1 MSLYALDGIAPKL
14 PEDGDAWVA
23 PGARLMGR
31 VELRKG
37 ASVWFNAVLRG
48 DNEPIIVGADSNVQ
62 DGSVVHADPGF
73 PATIGDHVTVGHL
86 VMLHGCT
93 VGDNTL
99 IGMQAVVL
107 NGAKIGRNCI
117 VGAGALI
124 AAGKVFPDNSLIVG
138 SPARV
143 LREVSPE
150 QVEDIRRGSEHY
162 VANARRFRADCK
174 RIG

>member
-1 MSLYALDGIAPKL
+1 MALYQIDDAIPRIA
-14 PEDGDAWVA
+14 DSAWIADSAQVI
-23 PGARLMGR
+23 GR
-31 VELRKG
+31 VEM
-37 ASVWFNAVLRG
+37 AAHSSVWFGAVLRG
-48 DNEPIIVGADSNVQ
+48 DTEDIRIGVGSNVQ

-73 PATIGDHVTVGHL
+73 PATLGDYVTVGHL

-124 AAGKVFPDNSLIVG
+124 AGGKAFPEGSLIIG

-143 LREVSPE
+143 VRELTPE
-150 QVEDIRRGSEHY
+150 QIANIRHGSEHY
-162 VANARRFRADCK
+162 MANARRFRAACK

>member
-1 MSLYALDGIAPKL
+1 MALYQIDDDAPRIA
-14 PEDGDAWVA
+14 DSAWVA
-23 PGARLMGR
+23 DSAQVIGR
-31 VELRKG
+31 VELAAD
-37 ASVWFNAVLRG
+37 ASVWFGAVLRG
-48 DNEPIIVGADSNVQ
+48 DTEDVRIGVGSNVQ

-124 AAGKVFPDNSLIVG
+124 PAGKEFPDNTLIVG
-138 SPARV
+138 SPARAV
-143 LREVSPE
+143 REVSAA
-150 QVEDIRRGSEHY
+150 QAADTRRGSDHY
-162 VANARRFRADCK
+162 VANAKRFRAGLK

>member
-1 MSLYALDGIAPKL
+1 MALYQIDDVAPRIA
-14 PEDGDAWVA
+14 DSAWVA
-23 PGARLMGR
+23 DSAQVIGR
-31 VELRKG
+31 VEM
-37 ASVWFNAVLRG
+37 AADSSVWFGAVLRG
-48 DNEPIIVGADSNVQ
+48 DTEDIRIGVGSNVQ

-73 PATIGDHVTVGHL
+73 PALLGDYVTVGHL

-99 IGMQAVVL
+99 IGMQAVLL

-117 VGAGALI
+117 VGAGALV
-124 AAGKVFPDNSLIVG
+124 AAGKEFPDGSLIVG

-143 LREVSPE
+143 VRELTPE
-150 QVEDIRRGSEHY
+150 QIADIRIGSEHY
-162 VANARRFRADCK
+162 MANARRFRSACK

>member
-1 MSLYALDGIAPKL
+1 MALYQIDDAIPRIA
-14 PEDGDAWVA
+14 DSAWIADTAQVI
-23 PGARLMGR
+23 GR
-31 VELRKG
+31 VEM
-37 ASVWFNAVLRG
+37 AAHSSVWFGAVLRG
-48 DNEPIIVGADSNVQ
+48 DTEDIRIGVGSNVQ

-73 PATIGDHVTVGHL
+73 PATLGDYVTVGHL

-124 AAGKVFPDNSLIVG
+124 AAGKEFPDGSLIVG

-143 LREVSPE
+143 VRELTPE
-150 QVEDIRRGSEHY
+150 QIADIRHGSEHY
-162 VANARRFRADCK
+162 MANARRFRAACK

>member
-1 MSLYALDGIAPKL
+1 MALYQIGDTAPRIA
-14 PEDGDAWVA
+14 DSAWIA
-23 PGARLMGR
+23 DSAQIIGR
-31 VELRKG
+31 VEM
-37 ASVWFNAVLRG
+37 AADSSAWFGAVLRG
-48 DNEPIIVGADSNVQ
+48 DTENIRIGVGSNVQ